1 MKSFAL
7 KVFLST
13 ILCSAVVAEIKTF
26 NSVIEAT
33 SEFVQ
38 FTSGFLVDPGYVD
51 LSTVKLVPFGD
62 SYMIE
67 GDDYVDNDDGELLET
82 DDEFNDKG
90 TSSPTASP
98 TVKVTES
105 PTPLAT
111 KKATVTNAPTPLATK
126 NAETDV
132 TTAPSAAA
140 TDAATEKVT
149 EAVTEKVTDAAT
161 DAVTEKVT
169 DAATEKTT
177 VKATEK
183 VTSPPEAKAKI
194 EEDDYYDD
202 DEGAKDVVTAAPIA
216 KMPAVVEEGDDYY
229 DDDTGERKLAGDNSV
244 VELLFFH
251 QPADCEKTKAGC
263 DWPKLGVGARDNI
276 GTIRYCCTEDAIVLG
291 ICEQDR
297 KGRVIINESTY
308 TGEIRPVLVPSS
320 GSDALKIESPIMD
333 TNKAGTGTYTLVLAN
348 CDDYGRSVLISG
360 QYVWKSKG
368 GYLPGDLFDE
378 WHFLTFFTI
387 GYFLLMFWY
396 GKSMKDNSDSTIGIQ
411 KWILGTIILGLL
423 QLILKGI
430 DYMEWNMAG
439 TRIDGVMY
447 SWITIGVLKG
457 AISRCLLVMVS
468 LGWGVIRD
476 DLGDQ
481 MKKIIGLGIIYSV
494 FAFSR
499 DVAEII
505 FVEELQTLS
514 VAAEEK
520 IYDVFTILTFITA
533 AIDVTFYMWIL
544 DALNNTMQYLENMN
558 QSMKLK
564 RYLRLRLILLFSILF
579 GIGWSVFEIVDKTM
593 EDQILS
599 EGQDWLLRALW
610 TVNYTFVLVSIA
622 LLWKPDPRAKEFA
635 YVMELP
641 SIGDDMILETSIDS
655 PDDNDGVNVQ
665 YSDAVNSGQD
675 NRFTIDDGVAT

>member
-1 MKSFAL
+1 M
-7 KVFLST
+7 
-13 ILCSAVVAEIKTF
+13 
-26 NSVIEAT
+26 
-33 SEFVQ
+33 
-38 FTSGFLVDPGYVD
+38 
-51 LSTVKLVPFGD
+51 
-62 SYMIE
+62 
-67 GDDYVDNDDGELLET
+67 
-82 DDEFNDKG
+82 
-90 TSSPTASP
+90 
-98 TVKVTES
+98 
-105 PTPLAT
+105 
-111 KKATVTNAPTPLATK
+111 
-126 NAETDV
+126 
-132 TTAPSAAA
+132 
-140 TDAATEKVT
+140 
-149 EAVTEKVTDAAT
+149 
-161 DAVTEKVT
+161 
-169 DAATEKTT
+169 
-177 VKATEK
+177 
-183 VTSPPEAKAKI
+183 
-194 EEDDYYDD
+194 
-202 DEGAKDVVTAAPIA
+202 
-216 KMPAVVEEGDDYY
+216 
-229 DDDTGERKLAGDNSV
+229 R
-244 VELLFFH
+244 
-251 QPADCEKTKAGC
+251 
-263 DWPKLGVGARDNI
+263 
-276 GTIRYCCTEDAIVLG
+276 
-291 ICEQDR
+291 
-297 KGRVIINESTY
+297 
-308 TGEIRPVLVPSS
+308 
-320 GSDALKIESPIMD
+320 
-333 TNKAGTGTYTLVLAN
+333 
-348 CDDYGRSVLISG
+348 
-360 QYVWKSKG
+360 
-368 GYLPGDLFDE
+368 
-378 WHFLTFFTI
+378 
-387 GYFLLMFWY
+387 
-396 GKSMKDNSDSTIGIQ
+396 DNSDSTIGIQ

-641 SIGDDMILETSIDS
+641 SIGDDMVLETSIDS
-655 PDDNDGVNVQ
+655 PDDDDGVNVQ

>member
-67 GDDYVDNDDGELLET
+67 GDDYVENDDGELLET

-126 NAETDV
+126 NVEKDASA
-132 TTAPSAAA
+132 APSA
-140 TDAATEKVT
+140 AATEKVT
-149 EAVTEKVTDAAT
+149 EAAT

-177 VKATEK
+177 EKVTEK
-183 VTSPPEAKAKI
+183 VTSAPTKATV

-202 DEGAKDVVTAAPIA
+202 DEGAKDVVTAAPTA
-216 KMPAVVEEGDDYY
+216 KTPDVVDEGDDYY
-229 DDDTGERKLAGDNSV
+229 DDDTGRRKLAGANSV

-276 GTIRYCCTEDAIVLG
+276 GTVRYCCTEDAIVLG

-533 AIDVTFYMWIL
+533 AIDVAFYMWIL

-641 SIGDDMILETSIDS
+641 SIGDDMVLETSIDS
-655 PDDNDGVNVQ
+655 PDDDDGVNVQ